1 MPQYND
7 LVQRIRTKTDIV
19 DVARSLG
26 IEDAKYK
33 VNICCPLHDDSNP
46 SFRFYSDE
54 NGGNYKC
61 FSNPSCY
68 DKGQDVF
75 GLVQKYKGCD
85 FKEALSYL
93 SDLTGIK
100 QQTERGK
107 KTPIEQALD
116 LARYF
121 FNKTFNDDKSPC
133 AKKYAASRYL
143 SQEAIEKFDIGFAPR
158 GSRLSKYGHKH
169 LASLKELHLVGTN
182 DNGDSLYDLLRNRIT
197 FPIHTAEGKL
207 MGFSGRVLDDSKP
220 KYLNSPDSP
229 AFKKSTT
236 LYNIHRVSRSH
247 DRCIVVEG
255 YLDVIGLW
263 QTGISNAVGT
273 MGVALCEYQL
283 NLLMERF
290 NEVIFMFD
298 GDKAGKDAAWG
309 VAKSL
314 IPFTDRGVSF
324 RFMFL
329 QGGMDPYDL
338 ARENNKDTILELI
351 DGSIFLSDFIIN
363 QSSEIIAHRRHQP
376 ELLHKVITRLESFLN
391 KSPESIFRDTIA
403 YEISELNNAPIRRI
417 PHIEVSGE
425 LTEGF
430 MTDLKSLLQRYP
442 AVCFEEKS
450 SSSLR
455 FSLQTIDEYTAS

>member
-1 MPQYND
+1 MVQHND

-26 IEDAKYK
+26 IEGAKYK
-33 VNICCPLHDDSNP
+33 ANICCPLHDDSNP
-46 SFRFYSDE
+46 SFRFYLDD

-100 QQTERGK
+100 QESERVEK
-107 KTPIEQALD
+107 SPLEQALD
-116 LARYF
+116 LSRYF
-121 FNKTFNDDKSPC
+121 FHKRFNDDKSPA
-133 AKKYAASRYL
+133 AKRYAATRFL
-143 SQEAIEKFDIGFAPR
+143 SLEAIEKFDIGFAPR

-169 LASLKELHLVGTN
+169 LTSLKELHLIGTN
-182 DNGDSLYDLLRNRIT
+182 DEDGSFYDLLRNRIT

-220 KYLNSPDSP
+220 KYLNSPESP
-229 AFKKSTT
+229 VFKKSKT
-236 LYNIHRVSRSH
+236 LYNIHRVPRSH
-247 DRCIVVEG
+247 DSCIVVEG

-263 QTGISNAVGT
+263 QSGISNAVGT

-283 NLLMERF
+283 NLLMDRF

-329 QGGMDPYDL
+329 QGDIDPFDL
-338 ARENNKDTILELI
+338 ARTNSKESILELI
-351 DGSIFLSDFIIN
+351 DESIFLSDFIIN
-363 QSSEIIAHRRHQP
+363 ESSAIIAHRRHQP
-376 ELLHKVITRLESFLN
+376 ELVHQVISRLESFLN
-391 KSPESIFRDTIA
+391 QAPESIFRDTVA
-403 YEISELNNAPIRRI
+403 YEISELNNVPIRRI
-417 PHIEVSGE
+417 PSIEVSGE
-425 LTEGF
+425 LTEDF
-430 MTDLKSLLQRYP
+430 MMDLASILQRHST
-442 AVCFEEKS
+442 VSMKKES
-450 SSSLR
+450 NSSLR
-455 FSLQTIDEYTAS
+455 FSLPSLDDYPAM